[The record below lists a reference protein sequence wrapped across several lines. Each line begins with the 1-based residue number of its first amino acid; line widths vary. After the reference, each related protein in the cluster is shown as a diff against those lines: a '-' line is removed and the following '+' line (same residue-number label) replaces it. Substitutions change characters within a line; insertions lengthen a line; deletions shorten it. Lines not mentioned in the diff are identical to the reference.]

1 MNTGAD
7 DDSRS
12 TPTFAFSASS
22 ALASGDAASAIIASR
37 LANASRAYPGRALRA
52 RVYCVIKFPPSL
64 SQPFGDALILP
75 DKSSLLFQLV
85 LQFANGN
92 VTRDGVATQRQR
104 RRGARGLPHHKTGA
118 GDARRRLAVTGHRGA
133 TPGHQ
138 QIVDAFR
145 RQHAIRQ

>member
-22 ALASGDAASAIIASR
+22 ALASGDASASIASR

-52 RVYCVIKFPPSL
+52 RVYCVIQFPPSL
-64 SQPFGDALILP
+64 LQPFGDRLILP
-75 DKSSLLFQLV
+75 EKGSLLSQLA
-85 LQFANGN
+85 LQFAHGN

-118 GDARRRLAVTGHRGA
+118 GDARRRLAVMGHRGA
-133 TPGHQ
+133 APG
-138 QIVDAFR
+138 
-145 RQHAIRQ
+145 

>member
-7 DDSRS
+7 ADSRS

-64 SQPFGDALILP
+64 LQPFGDRLILSE
-75 DKSSLLFQLV
+75 KSPLPFQLV
-85 LQFANGN
+85 LQFAHGN

-104 RRGARGLPHHKTGA
+104 RRGPRRLPHAKPAPGA
-118 GDARRRLAVTGHRGA
+118 PRRHLPSIAHLHAPPRPPPTVTA
-133 TPGHQ
+133 
-138 QIVDAFR
+138 
-145 RQHAIRQ
+145 